1 MNPSGDMKAGG
12 RQSKY
17 DAEGGEE
24 GVLTCCGLAYCT
36 RGQRRIFFLTLSLPV
51 ILILTLF
58 LVILFRA
65 LTVGERF
72 QREKLSDKEVEFL
85 NPDPETKLG
94 RQRRGRVS

>member
-1 MNPSGDMKAGG
+1 MDVFL
-12 RQSKY
+12 RIYQR
-17 DAEGGEE
+17 EGPP
-24 GVLTCCGLAYCT
+24 LH
-36 RGQRRIFFLTLSLPV
+36 LPF
-51 ILILTLF
+51 LILTLF

>member
-1 MNPSGDMKAGG
+1 MKAGG

-51 ILILTLF
+51 ILLLTLF

-94 RQRRGRVS
+94 RQRRGRRVS